1 MPFREA
7 GVPRIGLDDF
17 SAFYERNYARAFR
30 SALAIVGERSVAEDV
45 TQDAFVAAFRGRDRY
60 RAGSTPETW
69 LLRIVVN
76 KAIDHERR
84 RRRITMLPIVGET
97 GPILDDDHRTIDRLD
112 LQDLLGRLTPTQRAA
127 VVLYYLNDLDYRAVA
142 VVLDTSV
149 GNVGGLLSR
158 ARAELRRQLEIDAN
172 AEARRP

>member
-1 MPFREA
+1 
-7 GVPRIGLDDF
+7 
-17 SAFYERNYARAFR
+17 
-30 SALAIVGERSVAEDV
+30 
-45 TQDAFVAAFRGRDRY
+45 
-60 RAGSTPETW
+60 
-69 LLRIVVN
+69 
-76 KAIDHERR
+76 
-84 RRRITMLPIVGET
+84 MLPIVGET